1 MSRITIGFGSVDV
14 IVGYDQGGFF
24 AQVWDAGNE
33 ERELLSVGLGPT
45 KITTVR
51 ALRHRMGHYR
61 EAVTEQVA
69 EVLRS
74 HAHLFDQDSEV
85 YIIHLADGA
94 TVAG

>member
-24 AQVWDAGNE
+24 AQVWDSGIE

>member
-1 MSRITIGFGSVDV
+1 
-14 IVGYDQGGFF
+14 
-24 AQVWDAGNE
+24 
-33 ERELLSVGLGPT
+33 
-45 KITTVR
+45 
-51 ALRHRMGHYR
+51 MGHYR